1 MGGAKKFKIPR
12 REPIHP
18 KVGRRAKALNAFQV
32 TPVGVDCLTQV
43 VQQGS
48 RRDYGAGSIVQ
59 AKSLEG
65 GGSKMLGEAARG
77 KFFGKDPIL
86 EAAGDRVTHK
96 LLEIFAVCP
105 AVKNHFAGLKRLQ
118 PGIDFAQ
125 GSLGCEAF
133 AG

>member
-1 MGGAKKFKIPR
+1 
-12 REPIHP
+12 
-18 KVGRRAKALNAFQV
+18 
-32 TPVGVDCLTQV
+32 
-43 VQQGS
+43 
-48 RRDYGAGSIVQ
+48 
-59 AKSLEG
+59 
-65 GGSKMLGEAARG
+65 MLGEAARG

-86 EAAGDRVTHK
+86 EAAGDCLTHE

-105 AVKNHFAGLKRLQ
+105 SVKNHFAGPKRLQ